1 MENFGFTI
9 WILLL
14 PLLSF
19 LVVGLIDVFRGK
31 DGWSPKVAG
40 LIGTCSLGAVTVLSY
55 VTAFMYFG
63 LDRVDGVLPTL
74 VPYNFTWLP
83 LGNLHFDLGIL
94 LDPISVMML
103 VVISTVSLMVHIYS
117 FGYMH
122 GEKGFQRYYAFLSLF
137 TMSMLGLVLATNIF
151 QMYMFWE
158 LVGVSSYLLI
168 GFYYT
173 LNAAIHASKKAFI
186 VTRFADGF
194 FLVGIL
200 IFGYY
205 TGSFNFTFANGLD
218 PQVASEVGMTVCN
231 AAAASK
237 ETFFGLMVLPTAL
250 VLMFIGG
257 AGKSAMFPLHIW
269 LPDAMEG
276 PTPVSALIHAATMVV
291 AGVFQI
297 ARMFPLWIEYAP
309 QALSIVVVVGAFT
322 AFYAAAVAC
331 AQSDIKRGLA
341 FSTISQIAF
350 MMVAL
355 GACTSMEL
363 THHEH
368 GGLGYLA
375 GMFHLFTHAM
385 FKACLFLCAGVIIHA
400 VHTNEMSAMGS
411 LRKFMPITNWT
422 FFISC
427 LAISGIP
434 FFSGFSSKD
443 EIISACMH
451 YSPVLG
457 WFMTGV
463 AAMTAFYMFRLYYCI
478 FWGSEANLEH
488 HEHHHVSEHGFNVMT
503 FPLIFLTVITVGVG
517 VITTLSGFGLGFE
530 WASFGNLVTASGE
543 AYTVHFDTQ
552 TAIIS
557 TVVACC
563 SIGLATF
570 IYKGDSQPV
579 ADRLYRTFPNLHKW
593 AKNRFYMDNVYQWVT
608 HKVMFG
614 CISTTARW
622 IDEKIINNFID
633 FTAWGTN
640 EAGESARS
648 WQSGDVRH
656 YAIWFLTG
664 AIGLT
669 LFLLSI

>member
-1 MENFGFTI
+1 MFSYTLFI
-9 WILLL
+9 MLL

-19 LVVGLIDVFRGK
+19 IVLGLAGMK
-31 DGWSPKVAG
+31 MQHKVAG
-40 LIGTCSLGAVTVLSY
+40 LIGTCSLGIVTILSY
-55 VTAFMYFG
+55 LTAFQYFG
-63 LDRVDGVLPTL
+63 MDRVNGVYQTF

-103 VVISTVSLMVHIYS
+103 IVISTVSLMVHIYS

-168 GFYYT
+168 GFYYP
-173 LNAAIHASKKAFI
+173 LKPAIAASKKAFI
-186 VTRFADGF
+186 VTRFADMF

-200 IFGYY
+200 TFGYFVD
-205 TGSFNFTFANGLD
+205 SFSFSFAGDIVMGQGTTPFIEGNIAKA
-218 PQVASEVGMTVCN
+218 VAAGG
-231 AAAASK
+231 
-237 ETFFGLMVLPTAL
+237 FIIPTAL

-297 ARMFPLWIEYAP
+297 ARMFPLWINYAP
-309 QALSIVVVVGAFT
+309 NAMSIVVVVGAFT

-355 GACTSMEL
+355 GASTALEL
-363 THHEH
+363 NHHEH

-385 FKACLFLCAGVIIHA
+385 FKACLFLCAGVIIHG

-411 LRKFMPITNWT
+411 LHKYMPITSAT

-451 YSPVLG
+451 YSPILG

-463 AAMTAFYMFRLYYCI
+463 AAMTAFYMFRLYWCI
-478 FWGSEANLEH
+478 FYGSKKNIEH
-488 HEHHHVSEHGFNVMT
+488 YESHHVSEHGFNAMT

-517 VITTLSGFGLGFE
+517 IFTTLSGFGVPGLE
-530 WASFGNLVTASGE
+530 WASFGNLVTPDTT
-543 AYTVHFDTQ
+543 AYTVHFDTT

-563 SIGLATF
+563 SIALATY
-570 IYKGDSQPV
+570 IYKGESQPV
-579 ADRLYRTFPNLHKW
+579 ADRLYATFPNLHKW
-593 AKNRFYMDNVYQWVT
+593 AKNRFYMDNVYQYVT
-608 HKVMFG
+608 HKILFRFV
-614 CISTTARW
+614 SKPVAW
-622 IDEKIINNFID
+622 IDETIINGLID
-633 FTAWGTN
+633 FSAWGAN
-640 EAGESARS
+640 EGGESIRS

-656 YAIWFLTG
+656 YAVWFISG
-664 AIGLT
+664 AVALT
-669 LFLLSI
+669 LILLAI